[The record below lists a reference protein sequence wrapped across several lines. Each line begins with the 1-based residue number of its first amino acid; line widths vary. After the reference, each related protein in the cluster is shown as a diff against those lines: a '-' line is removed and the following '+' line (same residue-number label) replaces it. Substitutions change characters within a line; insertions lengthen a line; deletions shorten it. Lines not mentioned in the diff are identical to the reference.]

1 MACEALK
8 NLDRFDEA
16 VHRCSKAQQLAPQDG
31 AVAEALKKAQA
42 ALKQSK
48 EKNYYKIL
56 GVARDATVRR
66 VSVATDAG
74 ARKTLIAERDA
85 TVIDRPLAPPT
96 RAAHSPPFN
105 NSLPPLLAPRSLV
118 VGRSPRR
125 RCGR

>member
-1 MACEALK
+1 MAGEALK

-66 VSVATDAG
+66 VSVATDA
-74 ARKTLIAERDA
+74 A
-85 TVIDRPLAPPT
+85 
-96 RAAHSPPFN
+96 RAAIILF
-105 NSLPPLLAPRSLV
+105 RSLFCLSQLCFV
-118 VGRSPRR
+118 SVATDAARAAPSSAR
-125 RCGR
+125 